1 MRNHSIPWLALTGA
15 LLVPPGSARGQTA
28 PFTATLRSPDGRI
41 EVRVTSAPLAY
52 SIQFQGR
59 PVVLESALGLSF
71 RGLPDVSDWQVVR
84 ASRHREDRRLRPVY
98 GKTSSI
104 RDRYQELDLVLA
116 GRSDP
121 ARRLEV
127 QVRAFNDAVALR
139 YVVPRQAALDT
150 FVVEREL
157 TAFRFAG
164 DPTVW
169 AGTTGRY
176 RYHHAYE
183 QEYSERLLSSLADT
197 AIVVLPL
204 LVRTSA
210 GPYAAIIESDLTDWA
225 GMYLKHNGDSL
236 SANLSPR
243 LDGEGLVKS
252 TAPRSSPWR
261 VILLADTAGKMIES
275 NIVEA
280 LNPPSRIK
288 DASWIKPGK
297 TAWDR
302 WWSADTRMDDE
313 TIRRF
318 ITFAGDMGFPYQLID
333 WGWSAGTPNGPD
345 SDITRPIPQLD
356 LPGLIRFAQ
365 ERNVREWVW
374 LHSND
379 VNRYLKEGR
388 LDEAFATY
396 ERWGLAGV
404 KIDFM
409 ERNDQEMVN
418 WYHTVLELAARHHLM
433 VDFHGAY
440 IATGLQVTWPNLV
453 TQEGV
458 LGNEFN
464 KFSQRVTPTHKVTL
478 AYTRLLAGT
487 MDFTPGGFLNRSP
500 AEWKQTRP
508 TEVMGSRAQELALFV
523 VYFSPLTCVTDDPVH
538 YQGQPGLE
546 FLREVPTV
554 WDETRFLAGDPAR
567 DIVLARRSG
576 SRWFLG
582 AMTADSASE
591 KNVSLSFLGKGRFRA
606 HIFADPADPNA
617 SYESLAVTTRD
628 VTAADSLDLKM
639 RPAGGAAAY
648 FEPLR

>member
-1 MRNHSIPWLALTGA
+1 MLH
-15 LLVPPGSARGQTA
+15 
-28 PFTATLRSPDGRI
+28 SPDGGI
-41 EVRVTSAPLAY
+41 EVRITSTPLEY

-59 PVVLESALGLSF
+59 PVVLPSPLGLSF
-71 RGLPDVSDWQVVR
+71 RGVADVSDWQVARVT
-84 ASRHREDRRLRPVY
+84 RHREDRTLRLVY
-98 GKTSSI
+98 GKTSTI
-104 RDRYQELDLVLA
+104 RERYQELALFLS

-127 QVRAFNDAVALR
+127 QVRAFNDGVALR
-139 YVVPRQAALDT
+139 YRVPRQPALDT
-150 FVVEREL
+150 FVVEKEL

-176 RYHHAYE
+176 GYHHAYE
-183 QEYSERLLSSLADT
+183 QEYPERPLSTLVATD
-197 AIVVLPL
+197 IVVLPL

-210 GPYAAIIESDLTDWA
+210 AYAAITESDLTDWA
-225 GMYLKHNGDSL
+225 GMYLRRNGESL
-236 SANLSPR
+236 DVDLSPR

-252 TAPRSSPWR
+252 AAPRSSPWR
-261 VILLADTAGKMIES
+261 VVLLAGTAGKMIES

-280 LNPPSRIK
+280 LNAPSRIA
-288 DASWIKPGK
+288 DPSWIKPGK

-318 ITFAGDMGFPYQLID
+318 ISFAGEMGFPYQLID
-333 WGWSAGTPNGPD
+333 WGWSSGRSNTAD
-345 SDITRPIPQLD
+345 ADITGPTSQLD
-356 LPGLIRFAQ
+356 LPGLIRFAR

-440 IATGLQVTWPNLV
+440 VATGLQATWPNLV

-458 LGNEFN
+458 LGNEWN
-464 KFSQRVTPTHKVTL
+464 KMARRVTPTHKVTL
-478 AYTRLLAGT
+478 AYTRLLAGP

-500 AEWKQTRP
+500 AEWRQTKP

-523 VYFSPLTCVTDDPVH
+523 VYFSPLTCVADDPVH
-538 YQGQPGLE
+538 YEGQPGLE
-546 FLREVPTV
+546 FLRAVPTV
-554 WDETRFLAGDPAR
+554 WDETRFLQGDVAR
-567 DIVLARRSG
+567 DIVLARRNG

-582 AMTADSASE
+582 AMTADAPSE
-591 KNVSLSFLGKGRFRA
+591 RKVSLSFLGKGRYHA

-617 SYESLAVTTRD
+617 SYEALTVSTRE
-628 VTAADSLDLKM
+628 VTAADSLDLKL
-639 RPAGGAAAY
+639 RPAGGAAVY